1 MHNDDTTSA
10 LVLVGY
16 LKEQKDNVRNG
27 LGRYGSVW
35 TSFEL
40 LTLWQSIGEASISR
54 WGKIPS

>member
-27 LGRYGSVW
+27 PGRYGSVW

-40 LTLWQSIGEASISR
+40 LTLWRCMGEVSISR
-54 WGKIPS
+54 WAKIPS